1 MTEMEERVED
11 AWTQSL
17 CDVLR
22 EVIRNLPDHATL
34 GELVDATR
42 ASSHLAP
49 VLEVFS
55 VQELIDVA
63 KARPRA
69 PAQAAAKPAAKAPRD
84 PDGEMGPDSFEI
96 GPSVIRRRADVPDA
110 DLRVLTALASSK
122 TGRKEAELSP
132 LTELASDQ
140 LRLVL
145 RHLRSKNYVHV
156 EGSGVKR
163 RLKITRTGAIFLR
176 KSGDAA

>member
-1 MTEMEERVED
+1 VTEMEERVED

-17 CDVLR
+17 RDVLR
-22 EVIRNLPDHATL
+22 EVIRNLPDYATL
-34 GELVDATR
+34 GELVDATK
-42 ASSHLAP
+42 ANSHLAP

-63 KARPRA
+63 KARPRVT
-69 PAQAAAKPAAKAPRD
+69 AQAPEKAPPRD
-84 PDGEMGPDSFEI
+84 PDGELGPDSFEI

-110 DLRVLTALASSK
+110 DMRVLTALASSK

-163 RLKITRTGAIFLR
+163 RLKITRMGAIFLR